1 MVISFSVSV
10 TLGLLSIAIL
20 NRASRLSVRRPVSV
34 SFVLGGPAA
43 GKSTQCSKLVEE
55 FGCAHLSAGDLL
67 RAERES
73 GSEVA
78 QLIESFIREGAIVPV
93 NITIA
98 LLRKAIE
105 AADTSR
111 VLIDGFPRSEDNLLG
126 WQQEMKDFCR
136 VDSIIYMACS
146 EQELERRLLERAKT
160 SGRSDDNPT
169 TIRKRFKTFVDTTL
183 PVIEKMQNTGL
194 VRRVVAEDSVSNV
207 FHEMKTVF
215 ESVSKE
221 EIVTLTKLLLE
232 CVEKG
237 DWELYDLLSSQ
248 ENLTSELVRDGWP
261 NQLPEHKSVLSSPQV
276 HFFGKSAVITYSRL
290 IITTKSVEIVSETR
304 VWQNISGKWIQVHL
318 HR

>member
-10 TLGLLSIAIL
+10 TLGLHSLAIL
-20 NRASRLSVRRPVSV
+20 NQASRLSVRRPVSV

-55 FGCAHLSAGDLL
+55 FGCVHLSAGDLL